1 MLTVPLQGLQI
12 FTVLFSLCSLLL
24 RRPSRLPALPSVHP
38 LFFFGVRFV
47 ALPLLAPQVSLSF
60 SRPPS
65 VGFGTQAAPSSVL
78 FMSQAPATQSHSML
92 GCPELE
98 PSRPQ
103 RKAAPPAG
111 LPEALGPDLSPLLL
125 LLPSSMTQQAFA
137 NLSVTKFFS

>member
-1 MLTVPLQGLQI
+1 M
-12 FTVLFSLCSLLL
+12 
-24 RRPSRLPALPSVHP
+24 
-38 LFFFGVRFV
+38 
-47 ALPLLAPQVSLSF
+47 ALPLLVPQGSLSF

-78 FMSQAPATQSHSML
+78 FMSQAPATQSLSML

-98 PSRPQ
+98 PSCPQ

-111 LPEALGPDLSPLLL
+111 LPEALVHDLYSLFL
-125 LLPSSMTQQAFA
+125 LLPSSITQQAFS